1 MNTNTAI
8 PVPFWAII
16 GPVTDAAIE
25 LEQSAVL
32 GDQFLAE
39 LEAGKHQDSPD
50 ALAEEFSI

>member
-39 LEAGKHQDSPD
+39 LESGKHQDSPD